1 MVNGINFVQV
11 ASAPPVSNNKPQ
23 YPENLSVISDS
34 CDPHNKNFGKY
45 TDKQI
50 ADATNKLNAR
60 EYAAFGHFAGDASSQ
75 GIAKLAAAYVN
86 YINSLSPEEQNG
98 ARYKGTKEG
107 AMALLAGANAQIAEE
122 KAHPGK
128 KPAQPTSLL
137 MMMLDEMLKNFKKN
151 GINAGAPS
159 NAVDN
164 TDQVTISAEAL
175 KLSGQA

>member
-1 MVNGINFVQV
+1 MINGINFVQV
-11 ASAPPVSNNKPQ
+11 TSAPPVSNNKPQ
-23 YPENLSVISDS
+23 YPENLAVIADS
-34 CDPHNKNFGKY
+34 ADSRSTSYGKY
-45 TDKQI
+45 TDQQI

-60 EYAAFGHFAGDASSQ
+60 AYAAFGYFGNDASSQ
-75 GIAKLAAAYVN
+75 GIAKYAAAYVN
-86 YINSLSPEEQNG
+86 YIKSLSPEEQNSV
-98 ARYKGTKEG
+98 RYQGTKES
-107 AMALLAGANAQIAEE
+107 MTALLAEANAQIAEE

-151 GINAGAPS
+151 GINAGAPT
-159 NAVDN
+159 NAVNN